1 MRLGRNLIPPTN
13 LTYQTQRDFTK
24 YIQEDTQSSA
34 ERLFFYQKLFEKDPK
49 NLEAANLY
57 LRELNREGK
66 YLTVV
71 RLFQRNELS
80 FRGTSKEAAA
90 VLQQYKYADDNI
102 NALENVMRAPSALT
116 GSS

>member
-1 MRLGRNLIPPTN
+1 M
-13 LTYQTQRDFTK
+13 
-24 YIQEDTQSSA
+24 
-34 ERLFFYQKLFEKDPK
+34 FEKDPK

-57 LRELNREGK
+57 LKELNREGK

-71 RLFQRNELS
+71 RVYQRNELN

-102 NALENVMRAPSALT
+102 NALENVMRAPSVMST
-116 GSS
+116 SS

>member
-1 MRLGRNLIPPTN
+1 MVEIIIQFLIMFNHLRRTTNTTLLRQSITYKPMRIGYN
-13 LTYQTQRDFTK
+13 LTAPINLTSQVQRDFTK

-49 NLEAANLY
+49 NLEAAHLY

-71 RLFQRNELS
+71 RLF
-80 FRGTSKEAAA
+80 
-90 VLQQYKYADDNI
+90 
-102 NALENVMRAPSALT
+102 
-116 GSS
+116 

>member
-1 MRLGRNLIPPTN
+1 MRLGCNLIPPTN
-13 LTYQTQRDFTK
+13 LTSQTQRDFTK

-49 NLEAANLY
+49 NLEAAHLY

-102 NALENVMRAPSALT
+102 NALENVMRAPSVLT